1 MAEDTQTFN
10 TSYFEHDFSLQMRN
24 THLNDEQQQ
33 IFDNIS
39 TINSGLYFIEGTPG
53 NGKTFFIKYLTNHL
67 IQTAE
72 KKILL
77 CSPTSAAATRLSSN
91 ANTIHE
97 LFRLPIKGPLY
108 ALQQLN
114 LTLQRL

>member
-77 CSPTSAAATRLSSN
+77 CSPTSAAAT
-91 ANTIHE
+91 IHE